1 MGMSGSGP
9 RDWSPS
15 GYWAEPPRPPTKRTT
30 TVMAE
35 PCPNR
40 RRSTSPLLLGLL
52 SLLLGLVA
60 CWLPLALPAAETG
73 ARGWVVTT
81 LGISAVGCAIAASRT
96 ARARY
101 RRTGFL
107 TGVGAT
113 LGVIGTIL
121 CLWSLA
127 AFSAPTLV
135 PPLPHLPALTPTFR
149 TISEPPAPPVTAEQT
164 QRIVAPIE
172 GADVVAPEDQL
183 LANVRHV
190 AFALCIGVSTSAP
203 MAEQYPGQFAGVP
216 AALEIAADG
225 TVSSGDTT
233 FSKLS
238 ADMSLEYSATPD
250 GAYSLTVRDTQ
261 SALGVGCDSGSNQ
274 IVER

>member
-1 MGMSGSGP
+1 MGLSGGGP
-9 RDWSPS
+9 RDWSSS
-15 GYWAEPPRPPTKRTT
+15 GYWAEPPGPPTGRTT
-30 TVMAE
+30 TVMAA
-35 PCPNR
+35 PRPKP
-40 RRSTSPLLLGLL
+40 RSTSPFLLGLL
-52 SLLLGLVA
+52 SLLLGIVA
-60 CWLPLALPAAETG
+60 CWLPLALPAVETG
-73 ARGWVVTT
+73 ARGWVLTT
-81 LGISAVGCAIAASRT
+81 LGISAVGCAIAASHA

-107 TGVGAT
+107 ARVGGT
-113 LGVIGTIL
+113 LGVIGTVL
-121 CLWSLA
+121 CLWSVA
-127 AFSAPTLV
+127 AFYAPTLV
-135 PPLPHLPALTPTFR
+135 PPLPHLPGPTAAIG
-149 TISEPPAPPVTAEQT
+149 TIAEPTPPVTAEQA

-183 LANVRHV
+183 LANVWHV
-190 AFALCIGVSTSAP
+190 AFALCIGVSTSAS

-225 TVSSGDTT
+225 TVSSGDAT
-233 FSKLS
+233 FSKLP

-261 SALGVGCDSGSNQ
+261 SALGFGCDSGSNQ